1 MRPWAVAAL
10 VPYLG
15 RVGAEL
21 LVPDY
26 GLMLSLAFVLS
37 GLLTLRLGLRH
48 RVDMAR
54 GLLGLVG
61 VYLGALTGAHVLT
74 ALARVPDAIAS
85 GQPGLLLVGGM
96 TAYGG
101 FLGGCL
107 GCYLGT
113 RGRDHWAVCD
123 VATPAIGFGTTI
135 VRIGCLL
142 GGCDYGRVTTLPWA
156 VRFPVDSPAFSA
168 HFGAGLLGPLSTESL
183 PVHPTQLYEALL
195 GCVCGVTALVL
206 LARQARRGARLDG
219 QVFFTGAAMYAV
231 GRFAI
236 ELVRGDVDRG
246 VFFGGLL
253 STSQLVSLL
262 VLGLAAWRLGRP
274 ARATPPAAATA

>member
-1 MRPWAVAAL
+1 MRPWLVASL
-10 VPYLG
+10 DPWLG
-15 RVGAEL
+15 RVLAEL

-26 GLMLSLAFVLS
+26 GLMLSLAFIFS

-48 RVDMAR
+48 RVDMGR

-61 VYLGALTGAHVLT
+61 VYLGAIAGAHVLT
-74 ALARVPDAIAS
+74 ALARLPEVLSS
-85 GQPGLLLVGGM
+85 GRPGLLFVGGM

-113 RGRDHWAVCD
+113 RGREHWAVCD
-123 VATPAIGFGTTI
+123 VAMPAIGFGTAL
-135 VRIGCLL
+135 VRLGCLL
-142 GGCDYGRVTTLPWA
+142 GGCDYGRVTQLPWA
-156 VRFPVDSPAFSA
+156 IRFPVASPAFEA
-168 HFGAGLLGPLSTESL
+168 HFRAGLLGPLSTESL

-195 GCVCGVTALVL
+195 GCACAAVALL
-206 LARQARRGARLDG
+206 YLRRRRGQPLDG
-219 QVFFTGAAMYAV
+219 RVFFTGAALYAV

-236 ELVRGDVDRG
+236 ELLRGDVDRG

-262 VLGLAAWRLGRP
+262 VLALVSWRLVRIW
-274 ARATPPAAATA
+274 RADAVRR